1 MKTISKFFS
10 ISLIAILF
18 LTVTSCGK
26 KSDDPTPADNYP
38 RKVSV
43 EYKVTSPSGLTSLYS
58 IVRRN
63 ATGATELF
71 SNQALPYSYKFDM
84 TVKQYDAL
92 LISGTSYTGGT
103 IDCEIFVD
111 GKSVDKKSGSGNTL
125 TDITSTYVFQ

>member
-1 MKTISKFFS
+1 MKKIKVLFS
-10 ISLIAILF
+10 LSLILF
-18 LTVTSCGK
+18 TTLMFSCK
-26 KSDDPTPADNYP
+26 KDEPSPTEQNTYP

-43 EYKVTSPSGLTSLYS
+43 EYRITSPSGLTSLYS

-63 ATGATELF
+63 ATGATELY

-84 TVKQYDAL
+84 TVKQFDAL

-111 GKSVDKKSGSGNTL
+111 GKSVDKKTGSGNTL
-125 TDITSTYVFQ
+125 TDVSSTYVFQ

>member
-1 MKTISKFFS
+1 MKTISKLFTLSF
-10 ISLIAILF
+10 IAILF
-18 LTVTSCGK
+18 LSITSCGSK
-26 KSDDPTPADNYP
+26 DDDPTPANNYP

-43 EYKVTSPSGLTSLYS
+43 EYRVTSPSGLTSLYS

-63 ATGATELF
+63 ATGATEIF

-84 TVKQYDAL
+84 TVKQFDAL
-92 LISGTSYTGGT
+92 LISGTSQTGGT
-103 IDCEIFVD
+103 IECEIFVD